1 MQTIK
6 NKHLKLADQIKNDKL
21 KLKSLRYLI
30 NKENKKQVQYFD
42 KIANLEETEI
52 DYNKSYYKS
61 GNKRN
66 FEEFGTMADLFPKK
80 NKFEKITLGDAELKL
95 VELNY
100 QLNSL
105 ENTIARKQ
113 TYKDKKAKVLK
124 NAKSLFEGQKLIY
137 SGFIDKTFTIGDE
150 FSTPKPVTP
159 RDKIP
164 DIGIREILGDEE
176 ETPIDMLDL
185 ETEESAEER
194 RNQRGQ
200 DNKCLVD

>member
-52 DYNKSYYKS
+52 DYNKSHYKS

-66 FEEFGTMADLFPKK
+66 FEEFETMADLFQKK

-105 ENTIARKQ
+105 EHTIARKQ

-137 SGFIDKTFTIGDE
+137 SGFIDKKFTIGDE

-176 ETPIDMLDL
+176 ETPIGMLDL